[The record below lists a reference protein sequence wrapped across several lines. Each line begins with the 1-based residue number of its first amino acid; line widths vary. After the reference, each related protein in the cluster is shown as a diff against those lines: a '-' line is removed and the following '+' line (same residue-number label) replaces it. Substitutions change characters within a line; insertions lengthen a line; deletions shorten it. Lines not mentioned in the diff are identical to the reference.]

1 MPGQQI
7 TDNSE
12 TLFSFELLVENIRIE
27 KHCKVS
33 DELAL
38 GVRLLD
44 FPTLLIYQPRQSSAS
59 INYQPEQNG
68 GDKRGEYAFHRG
80 KSCFFKMNLMSLHV
94 QLCNTPLY
102 AMVLDVKEETPRLVG
117 SCLISLAKVMDRIRQ
132 DVTERG
138 VSTPS
143 SHRERGIVGICNLT
157 GDKIGSISLSYKL
170 LCLGASLLPHIT
182 ERTGLK
188 STSGGLQERVK
199 EKNKSTESLPLECG
213 HMCSLIQDRP
223 ELSGDIQNNG
233 LANAKILLNENKQD
247 EDAERR
253 PTSQNENHF
262 EEDLTV
268 FCPPHLY
275 YSNSAEEKSKA
286 EEVDYK
292 LLNIDSEAFTLQDS
306 CSEDEE
312 DEKEA
317 RGSVMHLKARH
328 NAKVSSNQETSGV
341 TPNVLGEAVRQLPL
355 LNALLVELSQLNGQI
370 PQQSLTVHPSLAWI
384 YKPASTEPSAGH
396 GNTPQNAQ
404 TKSLQK
410 ARQGTSP
417 HLKHLHP
424 PRNCSTPIARPASV
438 KVNKQEEALIKNKS
452 SSKSPRKKLVYG
464 TTKTFDLRLK
474 RISPLKVK
482 HRECQ
487 ELIQNETQSSMVKGK
502 TKPSNKTLKSSKR
515 KSVLKQSSNLSE
527 NTETVIESVTVDS
540 ALRGTITLKQKNH
553 HVKVH
558 VRQDRGTERILEK
571 SSLSERDL
579 KFIHIPGMDSDSVPQ
594 SKDKNEHHSEADQS
608 QSESDRGREKIQSAG
623 SSRCS
628 SPNSSF
634 SNLSRKENEE
644 ADYAD
649 DFNSLEPSDA
659 YSPDPMSSPEPFRT
673 KTPKSPVLFY
683 SDSGSEGVQR
693 RAAVLPV
700 PVKASSSP
708 QRAMRGTHIIRP
720 RTHTLSLSS
729 SEGDRGGSASLQTSC
744 SRKLTAASSRVEW
757 SSGGESFISSRGQR
771 AESTKNSDTV
781 RGFSVESRCSF
792 EPQEVGELED
802 ELGSL
807 DFRKEYQHISQ
818 LVASKL
824 PGYTM

>member
-410 ARQGTSP
+410 ARQ
-417 HLKHLHP
+417 
-424 PRNCSTPIARPASV
+424 
-438 KVNKQEEALIKNKS
+438 
-452 SSKSPRKKLVYG
+452 
-464 TTKTFDLRLK
+464 
-474 RISPLKVK
+474 
-482 HRECQ
+482 
-487 ELIQNETQSSMVKGK
+487 
-502 TKPSNKTLKSSKR
+502 
-515 KSVLKQSSNLSE
+515 
-527 NTETVIESVTVDS
+527 
-540 ALRGTITLKQKNH
+540 
-553 HVKVH
+553 
-558 VRQDRGTERILEK
+558 
-571 SSLSERDL
+571 
-579 KFIHIPGMDSDSVPQ
+579 
-594 SKDKNEHHSEADQS
+594 
-608 QSESDRGREKIQSAG
+608 
-623 SSRCS
+623 
-628 SPNSSF
+628 
-634 SNLSRKENEE
+634 
-644 ADYAD
+644 
-649 DFNSLEPSDA
+649 
-659 YSPDPMSSPEPFRT
+659 
-673 KTPKSPVLFY
+673 
-683 SDSGSEGVQR
+683 DSGSEGVQR